1 MPRHS
6 VSLAERILGE
16 LGEGGVVQML
26 IGETFWARRFGM
38 LIDKFRHPMNGQL
51 READLTASPFGRCSP
66 AVRR

>member
-38 LIDKFRHPMNGQL
+38 LIDKFGTPWMVNCERP
-51 READLTASPFGRCSP
+51 TT
-66 AVRR
+66 